1 MNSKL
6 ALAAATFTLA
16 VTTGLI
22 GGTTPSRAWGS
33 GNLQW
38 CAQNVTYNPTGDCSY
53 ASFEQCQATIS
64 GIGGDCIQN
73 PRLAYDPSYGDP
85 RERRVQ
91 SRRWRNGGY

>member
-22 GGTTPSRAWGS
+22 GGSTPSQAS

-38 CAQNVTYNPTGDCSY
+38 CAQNVTYNISGDCSY
-53 ASFEQCQATIS
+53 ASFAQCQATIS

-73 PRLAYDPSYGDP
+73 PRLAYDPSYDEP
-85 RERRVQ
+85 RGGRAQ
-91 SRRWRNGGY
+91 NRRWRNGGY